1 MKKMNEETQ
10 RPLYS
15 LDPPVLKGIVVT
27 IRRAG
32 FGEGEDM
39 SNEAF
44 EKQIVELVRKM
55 PDDAILALVKD
66 RLGAV
71 ATSAAATPALVVA
84 AAAAPKRR
92 GRPARAAAPAPIMP
106 AAPAAP
112 AKRAAAA
119 PAKRKPGRPKK
130 TAALSAER
138 QEVLNS
144 VERIVKASSGVSA
157 SDVARQAGIPQ
168 TRAAAALK
176 ELKLAKRIFQGGDR
190 RFARY
195 AADAKTAEQA
205 SLNARKTASG
215 PAAAA
220 TKKAAAPKV
229 TRKRAATAPAA
240 PAAK

>member
-1 MKKMNEETQ
+1 MATT
-10 RPLYS
+10 
-15 LDPPVLKGIVVT
+15 D
-27 IRRAG
+27 
-32 FGEGEDM
+32 
-39 SNEAF
+39 AF
-44 EKQIVELVRKM
+44 QQQIVRMVREM

-66 RLGAV
+66 RLGGV
-71 ATSAAATPALVVA
+71 AGSVGAAASPLVEAAATR
-84 AAAAPKRR
+84 RR
-92 GRPARAAAPAPIMP
+92 GRPARAAATPAPTK
-106 AAPAAP
+106 AAPA
-112 AKRAAAA
+112 RREA

-144 VERIVKASSGVSA
+144 VERIVKSSNGVSA

-195 AADAKTAEQA
+195 AGDAKTAEQA

-215 PAAAA
+215 PSTASGGGGSSSQSS
-220 TKKAAAPKV
+220 KKSAAPKV
-229 TRKRAATAPAA
+229 TRKRAASGAA
-240 PAAK
+240 QQPAAK

>member
-1 MKKMNEETQ
+1 
-10 RPLYS
+10 
-15 LDPPVLKGIVVT
+15 
-27 IRRAG
+27 
-32 FGEGEDM
+32 M

-71 ATSAAATPALVVA
+71 ATSAVATPALVAA

-92 GRPARAAAPAPIMP
+92 GRPARVQAPAPIMP

-112 AKRAAAA
+112 AKRAAPA

-144 VERIVKASSGVSA
+144 VERIVKSSGGVSA
-157 SDVARQAGIPQ
+157 SDVARQASIPQ

-229 TRKRAATAPAA
+229 TRKRAAAAPAA

>member
-1 MKKMNEETQ
+1 MAN
-10 RPLYS
+10 
-15 LDPPVLKGIVVT
+15 D
-27 IRRAG
+27 
-32 FGEGEDM
+32 
-39 SNEAF
+39 AF

-71 ATSAAATPALVVA
+71 ASTAVAAPLVA
-84 AAAAPKRR
+84 AAVTRRR
-92 GRPARAAAPAPIMP
+92 GRPARVAAPTPAAPV
-106 AAPAAP
+106 APAAP
-112 AKRAAAA
+112 AKRAAA

-144 VERIVKASSGVSA
+144 VERIVKSSNGVSA
-157 SDVARQAGIPQ
+157 SDVARQASIPQ

-215 PAAAA
+215 PSTATA
-220 TKKAAAPKV
+220 TKKAPAAKV
-229 TRKRAATAPAA
+229 SRKRAGGGAQAVAAT
-240 PAAK
+240 K

>member
-1 MKKMNEETQ
+1 MATT
-10 RPLYS
+10 
-15 LDPPVLKGIVVT
+15 D
-27 IRRAG
+27 
-32 FGEGEDM
+32 
-39 SNEAF
+39 AF
-44 EKQIVELVRKM
+44 QQQIVKLVREL
-55 PDDAILALVKD
+55 PDDALLALIKD

-71 ATSAAATPALVVA
+71 VPSSLVA
-84 AAAAPKRR
+84 APPAPEPVATRRR
-92 GRPARAAAPAPIMP
+92 GRPARVVAAPPP
-106 AAPAAP
+106 PPPVKAAPE
-112 AKRAAAA
+112 RRAA

-144 VERIVKASSGVSA
+144 VERIVKASNGVSA

-195 AADAKTAEQA
+195 AGDAKTAEQA

-215 PAAAA
+215 PSTGGAPALA
-220 TKKAAAPKV
+220 KKVTAPKV
-229 TRKRAATAPAA
+229 TRKRAAPAPQ

>member
-1 MKKMNEETQ
+1 MATT
-10 RPLYS
+10 
-15 LDPPVLKGIVVT
+15 D
-27 IRRAG
+27 
-32 FGEGEDM
+32 
-39 SNEAF
+39 AF
-44 EKQIVELVRKM
+44 QQQIVRMVREM

-66 RLGAV
+66 RLGGV
-71 ATSAAATPALVVA
+71 AGSVGAAASPLVEAAATR
-84 AAAAPKRR
+84 RR
-92 GRPARAAAPAPIMP
+92 GRPARAAAAPTP
-106 AAPAAP
+106 TKAPA
-112 AKRAAAA
+112 RREA

-144 VERIVKASSGVSA
+144 VERIVKSSNGVSA

-195 AADAKTAEQA
+195 AGDAKTAEQA

-215 PAAAA
+215 PSTA
-220 TKKAAAPKV
+220 TGGGGGGGGSAQSSKKAAPKV
-229 TRKRAATAPAA
+229 TRKRASSGAA
-240 PAAK
+240 QQPAAK

>member
-1 MKKMNEETQ
+1 MATT
-10 RPLYS
+10 
-15 LDPPVLKGIVVT
+15 D
-27 IRRAG
+27 
-32 FGEGEDM
+32 
-39 SNEAF
+39 AF
-44 EKQIVELVRKM
+44 QQQIVRMVREM

-66 RLGAV
+66 RLGGV
-71 ATSAAATPALVVA
+71 AGSVGAAASPLVEAAATR
-84 AAAAPKRR
+84 RR
-92 GRPARAAAPAPIMP
+92 GRPARAAATPAPTK
-106 AAPAAP
+106 AAPA
-112 AKRAAAA
+112 RREA

-144 VERIVKASSGVSA
+144 VERIVKSSNGVSA

-195 AADAKTAEQA
+195 AGDAKTAEQA

-215 PAAAA
+215 PSTASGGGGGSSSQSS
-220 TKKAAAPKV
+220 KKSAAPKV
-229 TRKRAATAPAA
+229 TRKRAASGAA
-240 PAAK
+240 QQPAAK